1 MCLFD
6 KLKQMLGLGKKT
18 EQSAPEAAT
27 PMQPEKPVQ
36 PQA

>member
-1 MCLFD
+1 MSLLD
-6 KLKQMLGLGKKT
+6 KLMQMLGLGGNT

-27 PMQPEKPVQ
+27 PMQPEQPVQ